1 MYRNACIA
9 MLVLISLLP
18 LLLFLSF
25 FNRKEEPESAAKERT
40 AESAA
45 RTAKR
50 KKERQRQRQ
59 REHER
64 NQLLKP
70 KAPDA
75 GKLQAFIAALKKKL
89 KPPQDLSLKELVA
102 FEARRLLALSTFL
115 WGQRT
120 RCYYHN
126 TFLCA
131 IHRELIGY
139 VVIPNWKIMKEI
151 VNLSHGK
158 ILSIGSGQAA
168 FEACLLPHVQKKRF
182 RTIIC
187 TDIRPDVNPIMSV
200 INMDSVSAVK
210 RYGDITETCLICWPD
225 LDESH
230 TLEALQAR
238 NVPFPCIIY
247 VGEPRGGCCGTD
259 DLFDYLEEFY
269 TLVKN
274 ILIKSFPNSGDAVYI
289 YHLKKIVDR

>member
-1 MYRNACIA
+1 

-89 KPPQDLSLKELVA
+89 KQPQDLSLKELVA
-102 FEARRLLALSTFL
+102 FEARKLLALSTFL
-115 WGQRT
+115 RGQQNK
-120 RCYYHN
+120 CSYHN
-126 TFLCA
+126 ALLCA
-131 IHRELIGY
+131 IHRELVGY
-139 VVIPNWKIMKEI
+139 VVIPNWKIMRRI

-168 FEACLLPHVQKKRF
+168 FEACMLPHVQKKRF

-187 TDIRPDVNPIMSV
+187 TDICPDVKPIMSV

-210 RYGDITETCLICWPD
+210 RYGDITETCIICWPD

-247 VGEPRGGCCGTD
+247 VGETRGGCCGND
-259 DLFDYLEEFY
+259 ALFDYFDTFY
-269 TLVKN
+269 KEAKCF
-274 ILIKSFPNSGDAVYI
+274 LIKGFSDDAVTV
-289 YHLKKIVDR
+289 YHLK

>member
-1 MYRNACIA
+1 

-25 FNRKEEPESAAKERT
+25 FNRKEEPESAAKGKT
-40 AESAA
+40 AKSAA

-50 KKERQRQRQ
+50 KEERRRQ
-59 REHER
+59 RERKLKLRR
-64 NQLLKP
+64 NKLLEP
-70 KAPDA
+70 NAPDMEKIRL
-75 GKLQAFIAALKKKL
+75 GIAKINKGITQ
-89 KPPQDLSLKELVA
+89 PQDLSLKELVA

-120 RCYYHN
+120 GCSYHDAL
-126 TFLCA
+126 LCA

-139 VVIPNWKIMKEI
+139 VVIPNWRIMRRI
-151 VNLSHGK
+151 VNFSQGK
-158 ILSIGSGQAA
+158 ILSIGSGKAA

-187 TDIRPDVNPIMSV
+187 TDIRPDVNPFMSV

-247 VGEPRGGCCGTD
+247 VGEPRGGCCGD
-259 DLFDYLEEFY
+259 DALFDYFE
-269 TLVKN
+269 TLYEGAECIPIN
-274 ILIKSFPNSGDAVYI
+274 SSSGDAVFI
-289 YHLKKIVDR
+289 YHRK